1 MSDIASGREPMF
13 EARLRAGRRGLFAPD
28 TLLVTWVSIGA

>member
-13 EARLRAGRRGLFAPD
+13 KARLCAGERGLFGPD
-28 TLLVTWVSIGA
+28 ALLVTWVSIGA

>member
-13 EARLRAGRRGLFAPD
+13 EARLRAGERDLFVPD
-28 TLLVTWVSIGA
+28 SLLVTWASIDA

>member
-13 EARLRAGRRGLFAPD
+13 EARLRAGERGLLVPD
-28 TLLVTWVSIGA
+28 ALLVTWVSIGA